1 MTKKSF
7 NNTPYRK
14 PIQNKKRTC
23 FNKMSYKPNKV
34 LLYLLSQSQKNI
46 CSSCY
51 ALQSSLLKVLQNLQ
65 ENTCIGVTF

>member
-1 MTKKSF
+1 
-7 NNTPYRK
+7 
-14 PIQNKKRTC
+14 
-23 FNKMSYKPNKV
+23 MSYKPNKV